1 MSSTNS
7 PPPALPGNTDLS
19 YIAEGAANIICRFR
33 LPDFSPTAST
43 TELDSFGPS
52 TPPPTEIFLPTY
64 NEIFFRKLL
73 RLRKAI
79 PSRVTNASA
88 VQYFKT
94 VMVPLFPE
102 KNLVSQ
108 DLVSILP
115 SHIHTLNGTLRT
127 NESESRRPGKR
138 HGTYLAT
145 DEEHGILVTDMT
157 PDQDLDETL
166 IEFKPKWLA
175 QSPTA
180 PKDARRCRTCALK
193 DMRNLERLEKG
204 ETLEHGFCPLDLV
217 SEKPGDMARAVDII
231 AIHSDSE
238 ARSRIAS
245 FLSNDPLLPLLREH
259 QVFYMQ
265 RATSSNDST
274 ALVTAMT
281 LRDCTV
287 FVKICNWKDSN
298 VELRLG
304 DLDLKNEAKMSKWS
318 DLERRLIDEGWY
330 AGRSVEGGGSP
341 CKLGR
346 DLN

>member
-1 MSSTNS
+1 MSSTN
-7 PPPALPGNTDLS
+7 PTPPALPGNTDLS
-19 YIAEGAANIICRFR
+19 YLAEGAANIICRFR
-33 LPDFSPTAST
+33 LPEFSPTAST

-79 PSRVTNASA
+79 PSRVTNAAA

-94 VMVPLFPE
+94 VMVPLFLD

-115 SHIHTLNGTLRT
+115 LHIQTLNGILRT
-127 NESESRRPGKR
+127 HESESRRPGKR

-145 DEEHGILVTDMT
+145 NEEYGILITDMT
-157 PDQDLDETL
+157 PDQGLGETL

-180 PKDARRCRTCALK
+180 PEEAKRCRTCALR
-193 DMRNLERLEKG
+193 DMRNAERLEKG
-204 ETLEHGFCPLDLV
+204 STLEHGFCPLDLV
-217 SEKPGDMARAVDII
+217 SESPEDMFRVVDVI
-231 AIHSDSE
+231 AIYSDPDTK
-238 ARSRIAS
+238 ARIAS
-245 FLSNDPLLPLLREH
+245 FLSHDPLLPLLRKL
-259 QVFYMQ
+259 QVLFMD
-265 RATSSNDST
+265 RATSGEDPT
-274 ALVTAMT
+274 ALMTAMT

-304 DLDLKNEAKMSKWS
+304 DLDLKNEAKMSKWA
-318 DLERRLIDEGWY
+318 DLEKRLNDEGWY
-330 AGRSVEGGGSP
+330 AGSAVEGGYP

-346 DLN
+346 GLN